1 MSTLGGGG
9 FGGGEDVTGGFG
21 GGEDVT
27 GGFGGGEDVTGGG
40 GDGGADEEDL
50 VAVSG
55 SGGGGDDTVLESSG
69 GSEEKTREGLVAVKR
84 LKRKKRESERSA
96 NAVILTKVGVLTTS
110 LKVVAVTAFMM
121 VFFWTAVCFSGKLCE
136 KVKSKP
142 EVNARDGVGTC
153 SETN

>member
-9 FGGGEDVTGGFG
+9 LGGGGDVA
-21 GGEDVT
+21 
-27 GGFGGGEDVTGGG
+27 GGG
-40 GDGGADEEDL
+40 GDGGADDEDL

-55 SGGGGDDTVLESSG
+55 SGGGGRGGGDDTVLERGG

-84 LKRKKRESERSA
+84 LKRKKRERERSA

-121 VFFWTAVCFSGKLCE
+121 VSWTVCFSGKLCE

-142 EVNARDGVGTC
+142 EDGVGTY
-153 SETN
+153 SEIEEERTRYGAREEREREFMERL

>member
-1 MSTLGGGG
+1 MSTLGG
-9 FGGGEDVTGGFG
+9 
-21 GGEDVT
+21 

-40 GDGGADEEDL
+40 GDGGADDEDL

-55 SGGGGDDTVLESSG
+55 SGGGGDDTVLERSG

-84 LKRKKRESERSA
+84 LKRKKRERSA

-121 VFFWTAVCFSGKLCE
+121 ASFGPPFVSRESCVRK
-136 KVKSKP
+136 
-142 EVNARDGVGTC
+142 
-153 SETN
+153 